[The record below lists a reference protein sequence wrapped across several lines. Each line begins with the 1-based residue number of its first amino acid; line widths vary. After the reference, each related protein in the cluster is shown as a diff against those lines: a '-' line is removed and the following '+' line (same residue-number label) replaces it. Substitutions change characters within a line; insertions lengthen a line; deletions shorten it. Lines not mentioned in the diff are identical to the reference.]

1 MQQRRN
7 RILVLI
13 AIFKLVKAVLL
24 VLAGLAALKLLDHG
38 AVHELRTWVA
48 NTPMITGSRQA
59 GAMLSHLTRLSPQRL
74 EALGVVLFAY
84 AALFLAEGIGLLLQK
99 RWAEYLTVIAT
110 GSLIPIEVYELVK
123 QFTPMRITM
132 LVVNI
137 AVVVYLIFKLRQ
149 GGKDS
154 ESAPRRAR

>member
-1 MQQRRN
+1 MPQRRN
-7 RILVLI
+7 RVITLI
-13 AIFKLVKAVLL
+13 AIFKLLKATLL

-38 AVHELRTWVA
+38 AEHQLRTWIS

-59 GAMLSHLTRLSPQRL
+59 GKLLSHLTRLPPERL
-74 EALGVVLFAY
+74 EALGIVLFAY
-84 AALFLAEGIGLLLQK
+84 AALFMAEGIGLLLQK

-110 GSLIPIEVYELVK
+110 GSLIPIEVYELLK
-123 QFTPMRITM
+123 EFTPLRITM

-137 AVVVYLIFKLRQ
+137 AVVAYLIVKLKQ
-149 GGKDS
+149 GGKDN